1 MKIEIRKPSKE
12 EAKEARSWGIW
23 EKEVS
28 EFPWEYGS
36 KETCLIFEGMAEVMT
51 EDGEKVKFGKGD
63 LVVFPQGLR
72 CAWKII
78 KPIKKYYKFG

>member
-28 EFPWEYGS
+28 EFPWEYDENES
-36 KETCLIFEGMAEVMT
+36 CLILDGKAEVT
-51 EDGEKVKFGKGD
+51 TASGEKVEFGKGD
-63 LVVFPQGLR
+63 LVVFPVGLK
-72 CAWKII
+72 CTWKITE
-78 KPIKKYYKFG
+78 PIKKYYKFG